1 MNLLMKDLFKLKFID
16 DVLNKSKNLAH
27 FVKYRR
33 GLSYRFQRMQKALRK
48 NGEKR
53 RRLSLPVPTRWYT
66 HEKRIASVYHNKD
79 ILAAIF
85 SDTALLKSY
94 EGDALDKSLAA
105 FYDDGFWQDTQIV
118 LSLIEPINKS
128 LAAFER
134 DNCSISLVTTSS
146 SGSEKNCSKE
156 VILAILLD
164 HSKPMYDHENA
175 DTKARI
181 NAAKELVLEME
192 LIPDALGDEFHL
204 QLQNFVIAKSEW
216 TGRTRVDYHCYS
228 PINWWAIETS
238 RTYHLVQEFAKLSLY
253 VPTSSASCERSW
265 SIFAFIHTKLRIR
278 LTSDR
283 VNKRVFV
290 YTNLARKSEANNVLY
305 QLYPDAGG
313 ESDSSDDS
321 SSSDDSEPETALYA
335 SHSHASAPATSKID
349 LEAAS
354 NVGKAGYMGFV
365 KKLKEY
371 IVDGDIFQ
379 AVPSQLLAVDLPK
392 DATPL
397 DLYRQMRVINPPPYM
412 FFLDMV
418 MISRL
423 LAHHPRLDHDRI
435 VETHPIAGT
444 RHRGA
449 NDEEDE
455 ALVKHLLPRLSLHFT
470 DGDHPGRVLCA
481 TGNSHQVLDVVLTP

>member
-1 MNLLMKDLFKLKFID
+1 
-16 DVLNKSKNLAH
+16 
-27 FVKYRR
+27 
-33 GLSYRFQRMQKALRK
+33 
-48 NGEKR
+48 
-53 RRLSLPVPTRWYT
+53 
-66 HEKRIASVYHNKD
+66 
-79 ILAAIF
+79 
-85 SDTALLKSY
+85 
-94 EGDALDKSLAA
+94 
-105 FYDDGFWQDTQIV
+105 
-118 LSLIEPINKS
+118 
-128 LAAFER
+128 
-134 DNCSISLVTTSS
+134 
-146 SGSEKNCSKE
+146 
-156 VILAILLD
+156 
-164 HSKPMYDHENA
+164 MYDHENA

-204 QLQNFVIAKSEW
+204 QLQNFVITKSEW

-265 SIFAFIHTKLRIR
+265 SIFAFIHTKLRNR

-321 SSSDDSEPETALYA
+321 SSSDDSEPETGRNADRERPDSCPDDPPA
-335 SHSHASAPATSKID
+335 TSFSRSWCCAWKRVQSCIRHASAPATSKID

-365 KKLKEY
+365 NKLKEF

-397 DLYRQMRVINPPPYM
+397 DLYRQMRVTNPPPYM

-423 LAHHPRLDHDRI
+423 LAHHPRC
-435 VETHPIAGT
+435 
-444 RHRGA
+444 
-449 NDEEDE
+449 
-455 ALVKHLLPRLSLHFT
+455 LSRWT
-470 DGDHPGRVLCA
+470 TTVL
-481 TGNSHQVLDVVLTP
+481 

>member
-1 MNLLMKDLFKLKFID
+1 
-16 DVLNKSKNLAH
+16 
-27 FVKYRR
+27 
-33 GLSYRFQRMQKALRK
+33 MQKALRK

-156 VILAILLD
+156 AILAILLD

-216 TGRTRVDYHCYS
+216 TGRTRVDHHCYS
-228 PINWWAIETS
+228 PIN
-238 RTYHLVQEFAKLSLY
+238 
-253 VPTSSASCERSW
+253 C
-265 SIFAFIHTKLRIR
+265 
-278 LTSDR
+278 
-283 VNKRVFV
+283 
-290 YTNLARKSEANNVLY
+290 
-305 QLYPDAGG
+305 
-313 ESDSSDDS
+313 
-321 SSSDDSEPETALYA
+321 
-335 SHSHASAPATSKID
+335 HASAPATSKID

-365 KKLKEY
+365 NKLKEF

-397 DLYRQMRVINPPPYM
+397 DLYRQMRIVGSSPKM
-412 FFLDMV
+412 LV
-418 MISRL
+418 KV
-423 LAHHPRLDHDRI
+423 DHDRI

-444 RHRGA
+444 HHRGA